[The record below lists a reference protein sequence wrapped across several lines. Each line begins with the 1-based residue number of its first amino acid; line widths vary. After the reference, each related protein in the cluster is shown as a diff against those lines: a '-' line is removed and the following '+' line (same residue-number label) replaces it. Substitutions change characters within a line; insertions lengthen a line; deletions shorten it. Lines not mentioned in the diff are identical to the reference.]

1 MNRDVKLKS
10 SEPFFSICIE
20 TYNREN
26 TIQRVLK
33 QILTQTCKD
42 FELIIVDNGSTD
54 ETRERI
60 DEILTGMDQST
71 IQFHLQSRKNNAM
84 SGWNSPLFFAKGK
97 YIAICEGDDYFS
109 QSHLENAK
117 RVLSKNANV
126 GVYVASTDPKNRTN
140 PEGLKL
146 FSAAEKMKSLR
157 LLDWCPVP
165 SAVIFPRASKI
176 SGKPFLFDLN
186 SVYAGEYLLYEA
198 ILSEGYDVIENFS
211 DYFVERGYHFY
222 LKDDFHMRDMIRFS
236 NQNLQYLNSNEQ
248 LEVLQKIN
256 NTALFYFLTSLAH
269 LHFSF
274 SLVKIIVTNQ
284 KIRKLE
290 LVDVLKIS
298 QKVIY
303 SEFERLLYKLI
314 GVVKSG
320 TKFLIRY

>member
-1 MNRDVKLKS
+1 MNKDVNLES

-26 TIQRVLK
+26 TIQRVLN
-33 QILTQTCKD
+33 QILIQTCKD

-54 ETRERI
+54 ETRKRI
-60 DEILTGMDQST
+60 EETIKDFDQT
-71 IQFHLQSRKNNAM
+71 KIQFHHQSRKNNAM

-97 YIAICEGDDYFS
+97 YIVICEGDDYFN

-117 RVLSKNANV
+117 RVLIKNANV
-126 GVYVASTDPKNRTN
+126 GLYVASTDPKNRAN
-140 PEGLKL
+140 SEGIQL

-157 LLDWCPVP
+157 LLEWCPVP
-165 SAVIFPRASKI
+165 SAVIFPRVSKF
-176 SGKPFLFDLN
+176 SRKPFLFDLK

-198 ILSEGYDVIENFS
+198 ILSEGYDVVENFS

-222 LKDDFHMRDMIRFS
+222 LKDDFHMRDMISFS
-236 NQNLQYLNSNEQ
+236 NRNLQCLNPNEQ
-248 LEVLQKIN
+248 LNVLREIN
-256 NTALFYFLTSLAH
+256 NTAIFYFLTGLAH

-274 SLVKIIVTNQ
+274 PLIKIIVTNQ
-284 KIRKLE
+284 RIKKLE
-290 LVDVLKIS
+290 LVDVLNIS
-298 QKVIY
+298 KKVIC
-303 SEFERLLYKLI
+303 SEFKRLLYTLI